1 MADFTVTVG
10 DYDLPCQDLSD
21 QWKHAIVRHRV
32 PGRNGARLEWMGA
45 DEAEFRVRTVFIGAD
60 AVSDYTDL
68 LTVLRQGASV
78 TARHPVYGTFQ
89 CMVEAVS
96 AKYDQRID
104 TAEVEFTLIEDSQDW
119 GVVYRPNAAD
129 IALRTTQASLDDG
142 VCPDLDPGGV
152 CRDIGVVWPEHLDD
166 PSWLDK
172 VYALQ
177 LGNKVN
183 AYVASV
189 AKQLGKIDALRLAIA
204 SPLTAAFNAFAFATS
219 LPGQVA
225 RRIAMLCDVM
235 SGSSLDAPDP
245 VLAVQRL
252 VHDLDALGDAF
263 RGTPVE
269 GAVRV
274 LGAMTGARMAASV
287 MAADEERLHA
297 QVALEASTTFDV
309 YGNHVGRT
317 ITPASIPATPDQIG
331 RMVVAVRSLLGTARD
346 YTSAPASLEEMTLV
360 LQQQY
365 RDRLVRFE
373 TLREITVARP
383 TSLHLLCRE
392 HGLPY
397 NAAERLVRLNQIRN
411 PNFVEGTVRL
421 YVS

>member
-10 DYDLPCQDLSD
+10 DYELPCQDLSD

-45 DEAEFRVRTVFIGAD
+45 DEGEFRVRTVFIGPD
-60 AVSDYTDL
+60 ALSDYTDL

-78 TARHPVYGTFQ
+78 TARHPVYGTFP

-96 AKYDQRID
+96 AKYDHRVD

-129 IALRTTQASLDDG
+129 IALRATQTALDGG

-152 CRDIGVVWPEHLDD
+152 CRDVGTVDLDD

-177 LGNKVN
+177 LGNKIDS
-183 AYVASV
+183 YVGAVS
-189 AKQLGKIDALRLAIA
+189 KQLGKIDALRLAIA
-204 SPLTAAFNAFAFATS
+204 SPLTAAFNALSFAAN
-219 LPGQVA
+219 LPGQTA
-225 RRIAMLCDVM
+225 RRIAMLCDVL

-245 VLAVQRL
+245 VLSIQLL
-252 VHDLDALGDAF
+252 VHDLDALGDTF
-263 RGTPVE
+263 RGSPVE

-274 LGAMTGARMAASV
+274 LGAMTGARMAAAV
-287 MAADEERLHA
+287 MAKDEERLHA
-297 QVALEASTTFDV
+297 QVALEASTTFDAL
-309 YGNHVGRT
+309 GNHVGRA
-317 ITPASIPATPDQIG
+317 ITPDTLPATPDQIG
-331 RMVVAVRSLLGTARD
+331 RMVVAVRTQLGKARS
-346 YTSAPASLEEMTLV
+346 YTSAPDSLEEMALA

-373 TLREITVARP
+373 TLREITVAKP
-383 TSLHLLCRE
+383 TPLHVLCRE

-397 NAAERLVRLNQIRN
+397 NAAERLVRLNGIRN
-411 PNFVEGTVRL
+411 PSFTEGTIRL